1 MGANMAHFIWWKPT
15 RKLNNLSY
23 DTDLNSLLQDEQE
36 RIKMETFCSFLLGPE
51 GNYSYHCAGRIKN
64 QTKEER
70 KMNGEH

>member
-1 MGANMAHFIWWKPT
+1 MAHFIWWKHT

-36 RIKMETFCSFLLGPE
+36 RIKMETLCSFLSGPE
-51 GNYSYHCAGRIKN
+51 GNVGYRYVGRMKN

-70 KMNGEH
+70 KMLGKH